1 MANLVGKGKMLTLA
15 TGLTK
20 GFTILEILIVLAII
34 SISGTS
40 FYLILNQPKN
50 FDSYKQTINE
60 YKMMSI
66 YSGNSYAFT
75 KNSINILNQDV
86 WEEIEV
92 ADFSGIYSV
101 TNNQNTTNVLEEK
114 EEDFFLII
122 SPGNEISIKSIT
134 LDGGE
139 TVEL

>member
-1 MANLVGKGKMLTLA
+1 MLTLA

-60 YKMMSI
+60 YKVMSI

-75 KNSINILNQDV
+75 KKSINILNQDV

-101 TNNQNTTNVLEEK
+101 TNNQNTTNVLEE
-114 EEDFFLII
+114 EDFFLII

-134 LDGGE
+134 LEGGE
-139 TVEL
+139 TIEL

>member
-15 TGLTK
+15 TGLIK

-75 KNSINILNQDV
+75 KKSINILNQDV

-101 TNNQNTTNVLEEK
+101 TNNQNTTNVLEE
-114 EEDFFLII
+114 EDFFLII

>member
-75 KNSINILNQDV
+75 KKSVNILNQDV

-101 TNNQNTTNVLEEK
+101 TNNQNTTNVLEE
-114 EEDFFLII
+114 EDFFLII

-139 TVEL
+139 TVELQN

>member
-60 YKMMSI
+60 YKVMSI

-75 KNSINILNQDV
+75 KKSINILNQDV

-101 TNNQNTTNVLEEK
+101 TNNQNTTNVLEE
-114 EEDFFLII
+114 EDFFLII
-122 SPGNEISIKSIT
+122 SPGKEISIKSIT

>member
-1 MANLVGKGKMLTLA
+1 MLTLA

-75 KNSINILNQDV
+75 KKSINILNQDV

-101 TNNQNTTNVLEEK
+101 TNNQNTTNVLEE
-114 EEDFFLII
+114 EDFFLII

>member
-1 MANLVGKGKMLTLA
+1 MQTLV

-34 SISGTS
+34 AISGTS

-50 FDSYKQTINE
+50 FDTYEQTFNE
-60 YKMMSI
+60 FKTLSI

-75 KNSINILNQDV
+75 KDSIKILNNDI
-86 WEEIEV
+86 WEELQV

-101 TNNQNTTNVLEEK
+101 TDNFNKTINID
-114 EEDFFLII
+114 EDDIFLVI
-122 SPGNEISIKSIT
+122 SPGNEINVKSIT
-134 LDGGE
+134 LLGGK

>member
-34 SISGTS
+34 SVSGTT

-101 TNNQNTTNVLEEK
+101 TNNQNTTNVLEE
-114 EEDFFLII
+114 EDFFLII

>member
-1 MANLVGKGKMLTLA
+1 MLTLA

-75 KNSINILNQDV
+75 KKSVNILNQDV

-101 TNNQNTTNVLEEK
+101 TNNQNTTNVLEE
-114 EEDFFLII
+114 EDFFLII

>member
-60 YKMMSI
+60 YKVMSI

-75 KNSINILNQDV
+75 KKSINILNQDV

-92 ADFSGIYSV
+92 ADFSVIYSV
-101 TNNQNTTNVLEEK
+101 TNNQNTTNVLE

>member
-1 MANLVGKGKMLTLA
+1 MQILV

-40 FYLILNQPKN
+40 FYLILNQPTS
-50 FDSYKQTINE
+50 FDTYEKTFNE
-60 YKMMSI
+60 FKTLSI
-66 YSGNSYAFT
+66 YSGNSYGFT
-75 KNSINILNQDV
+75 KDSIKILNNNV
-86 WEEIEV
+86 WEELEV

-101 TNNQNTTNVLEEK
+101 TDNFNKTTNID
-114 EEDFFLII
+114 EDDIFLVIA
-122 SPGNEISIKSIT
+122 PGNEINVKSIT
-134 LDGGE
+134 LLGGK

>member
-75 KNSINILNQDV
+75 KSSINILNQDV

-101 TNNQNTTNVLEEK
+101 TNNQNTTNVLEE
-114 EEDFFLII
+114 EDFFLII

>member
-1 MANLVGKGKMLTLA
+1 MLTLA

-75 KNSINILNQDV
+75 KKSINILNQDV

-101 TNNQNTTNVLEEK
+101 TNNQNTTNVVE

>member
-1 MANLVGKGKMLTLA
+1 LA

-60 YKMMSI
+60 YKVMSI

-75 KNSINILNQDV
+75 KKSINILNQDV

-101 TNNQNTTNVLEEK
+101 TDNQNTTNVLE

>member
-1 MANLVGKGKMLTLA
+1 MANLVGKGKMLILA

-75 KNSINILNQDV
+75 KKSINILNQDV

-101 TNNQNTTNVLEEK
+101 TNNQNTTNVLED

>member
-1 MANLVGKGKMLTLA
+1 MQTLV

-50 FDSYKQTINE
+50 FISYKQTINE

-66 YSGNSYAFT
+66 YSGNSYAFS
-75 KNSINILNQDV
+75 KNSINILNQNV

-101 TNNQNTTNVLEEK
+101 TNNQNTTNVLEE
-114 EEDFFLII
+114 EDFFLIV

-134 LDGGE
+134 LEGGE
-139 TVEL
+139 TIEL

>member
-1 MANLVGKGKMLTLA
+1 MQTLA
-15 TGLTK
+15 TGLIK

-40 FYLILNQPKN
+40 FYLILNEPKSFN
-50 FDSYKQTINE
+50 SYKQTINE
-60 YKMMSI
+60 YKMLSI
-66 YSGNSYAFT
+66 YSGNTYAFT
-75 KNSINILNQDV
+75 RNSIYILNQDV
-86 WEEIEV
+86 WEEIET

-101 TNNQNTTNVLEEK
+101 TNNQNRTNILED
-114 EEDFFLII
+114 EDFFLII

-134 LDGGE
+134 LEGGI

>member
-66 YSGNSYAFT
+66 YSGNTYAFT

-101 TNNQNTTNVLEEK
+101 TNNQNTTNVLEE
-114 EEDFFLII
+114 EDFFLII

>member
-60 YKMMSI
+60 YKVMSI

-75 KNSINILNQDV
+75 KKSINILNQDV

-101 TNNQNTTNVLEEK
+101 TDNQNTTNVLE

>member
-40 FYLILNQPKN
+40 FYLILNQAKN

-60 YKMMSI
+60 YKVMSI

-75 KNSINILNQDV
+75 KKSINILNQDV

-101 TNNQNTTNVLEEK
+101 TNNQNTTNVLEE
-114 EEDFFLII
+114 EDFFLII

>member
-1 MANLVGKGKMLTLA
+1 MQTLV

-50 FDSYKQTINE
+50 FISYKQTINE

-75 KNSINILNQDV
+75 KKSINILNQDV

-101 TNNQNTTNVLEEK
+101 TNNQNTTNVLEE
-114 EEDFFLII
+114 EDFFLII

-134 LDGGE
+134 LEGGE
-139 TVEL
+139 TIEL

>member
-40 FYLILNQPKN
+40 FYLILNQAKN

-75 KNSINILNQDV
+75 KKSINILNQDV

-101 TNNQNTTNVLEEK
+101 TNNQNTTNVLEE
-114 EEDFFLII
+114 EDFFLII

>member
-1 MANLVGKGKMLTLA
+1 MLTLV

-20 GFTILEILIVLAII
+20 GFTILEILVVLAII

-66 YSGNSYAFT
+66 YSGNTYAFT

-101 TNNQNTTNVLEEK
+101 TNNQNTTNVLEE
-114 EEDFFLII
+114 EDFFLII

-139 TVEL
+139 TVELQN

>member
-60 YKMMSI
+60 YKVMSI

-75 KNSINILNQDV
+75 KKSINILNQDV
-86 WEEIEV
+86 WEEMEV

-101 TNNQNTTNVLEEK
+101 TDNQNTTNVLE

>member
-1 MANLVGKGKMLTLA
+1 MLTLA

-60 YKMMSI
+60 YKVMSI

-75 KNSINILNQDV
+75 KKSINILNQDV

-101 TNNQNTTNVLEEK
+101 TNNQNTTNVLEE
-114 EEDFFLII
+114 EDFFLII

>member
-1 MANLVGKGKMLTLA
+1 MANLVGKGKMLILA

-60 YKMMSI
+60 YKTMSI

-75 KNSINILNQDV
+75 KKSINILNQDV

-101 TNNQNTTNVLEEK
+101 TNNQNTTNVLED

>member
-15 TGLTK
+15 TGPTK

-66 YSGNSYAFT
+66 YSGNTYAFT

-101 TNNQNTTNVLEEK
+101 TNNQNTTNVLEE
-114 EEDFFLII
+114 EDFFLII